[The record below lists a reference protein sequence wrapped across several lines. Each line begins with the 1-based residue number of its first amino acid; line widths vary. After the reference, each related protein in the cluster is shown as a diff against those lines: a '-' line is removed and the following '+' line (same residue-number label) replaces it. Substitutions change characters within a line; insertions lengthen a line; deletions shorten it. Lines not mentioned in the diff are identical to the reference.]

1 MSRDYVLQ
9 ISKDIEYIFNMFKK
23 LRNVLTMF
31 IDCEDF
37 SIRIENNVLCLEKT
51 VTNVSNGL
59 KSIYEKLINLLQF
72 MNLVPKNS
80 TPVLNYVTI
89 RVCNKESNHLIK
101 GNYIE
106 VGDVKL
112 SIINDSSSITIQILH
127 RDVINQVH
135 VLTEFCLVKHSKTQ

>member
-72 MNLVPKNS
+72 MNLVPK
-80 TPVLNYVTI
+80 I
-89 RVCNKESNHLIK
+89 QHL
-101 GNYIE
+101 
-106 VGDVKL
+106 
-112 SIINDSSSITIQILH
+112 
-127 RDVINQVH
+127 
-135 VLTEFCLVKHSKTQ
+135 C